1 MARRQKKRAETPS
14 IAREEW
20 GFFAWASK
28 EGRTLGEITQCWF
41 HELTRE
47 LISRGMTVPEPLK
60 VVVFGGGLP
69 QRAFLDS
76 DDNPRASSINPEFI
90 VRLEMFADFHP
101 ARLAMPGQESK
112 CNFPLNVDWN
122 ARTDVIIKRIEFL
135 LRIRKKVM
143 GANSYK
149 GKKVMQRMQ
158 SDLKKLAAVR
168 LMRFGMKIN
177 EAQEHAEET
186 TGCPI
191 YLDPSDW
198 RRAGRQIEKLL
209 DSMSKQEGQDI
220 LHQLEY
226 LHATPIQEFW
236 QGEQMIEIPV
246 PSEK

>member
-1 MARRQKKRAETPS
+1 MPS
-14 IAREEW
+14 IPSEEW
-20 GFFAWASK
+20 VFFDWG
-28 EGRTLGEITQCWF
+28 ERENRTLNEISQCWF

-47 LISRGMTVPEPLK
+47 LISRRMTVPEPLK
-60 VVVFGGGLP
+60 VIIFGGELP
-69 QRAFLDS
+69 RRAFLDS
-76 DDNPRASSINPEFI
+76 DENPRASSINPEFI
-90 VRLEMFADFHP
+90 TRLEMFADFHP

-122 ARTDVIIKRIEFL
+122 ARTDVIIERIEFL
-135 LRIRKKVM
+135 LRIRKKVI

-149 GKKVMQRMQ
+149 GKKVRQKML

-177 EAQEHAEET
+177 EAQEYAEET

-209 DSMSKQEGQDI
+209 DSMSKLEGQDI
-220 LHQLEY
+220 LQQLEY
-226 LHATPIQEFW
+226 LYATPNQEFW